1 MHESNLLHLTLNIYY
16 SHIMKRIAALQ
27 TCLTVMALLV
37 SASASLAAECADDP
51 NESTL
56 KKLCEVATT
65 IDGATPFYPP
75 VIRVEVKA

>member
-1 MHESNLLHLTLNIYY
+1 
-16 SHIMKRIAALQ
+16 
-27 TCLTVMALLV
+27 MALLI
-37 SASASLAAECADDP
+37 SASASLAAECAVDP